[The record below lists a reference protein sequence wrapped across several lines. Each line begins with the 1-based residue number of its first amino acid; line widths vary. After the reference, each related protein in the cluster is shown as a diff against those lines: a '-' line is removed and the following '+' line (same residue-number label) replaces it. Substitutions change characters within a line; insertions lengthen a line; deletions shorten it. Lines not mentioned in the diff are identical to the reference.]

1 MQPLMRAIAQSLRNL
16 GFSDATAGTDYVRVC
31 GCEFWA
37 RGYRGCFTFCSRR
50 YKTGNTLQATVD
62 LIRELPSRVA
72 QIEEAKKE
80 KANHLA
86 AQCLTKQ
93 LDDPDMRVEYNTYSR
108 KFVFTYTSTD
118 LTSFSTVVTRISNE
132 MAAAAEQAWNE
143 IVLESKNNTTFAK
156 FTAEGGFSLN

>member
-1 MQPLMRAIAQSLRNL
+1 MHKLMLAIAESLRNL
-16 GFSDATAGTDYVRVC
+16 GFSDAVAGTEYVRVR
-31 GCEFWA
+31 GCEFWVQS
-37 RGYRGCFTFCSRR
+37 YRGSFIFCGRR

-62 LIRELPSRVA
+62 LIRELPARVA
-72 QIEEAKKE
+72 QLEEAKRQR
-80 KANHLA
+80 ANEMA
-86 AQCLTKQ
+86 AQKLTKQ
-93 LDDPDMRVEYNTYSR
+93 LDDPDMQVTYNYYSK

-143 IVLESKNNTTFAK
+143 IVLESKNTQTFAR